1 MARFRAFLR
10 SWSYFFLLIG
20 VICQLSMGSLTFL
33 NVICRALGIAMTGYM
48 ELVEIL
54 MIGVGMAALAISAFE
69 KTQVAID
76 VVVNLF
82 SAEHQII
89 FQIFASV
96 VNLLFWGA
104 MLWVTTDFVFGD
116 SLHERTDILN
126 VPVFPF
132 YLLWVLGLVL
142 LFLVFILDALEI
154 VSERRKQA

>member
-1 MARFRAFLR
+1 
-10 SWSYFFLLIG
+10 
-20 VICQLSMGSLTFL
+20 MGTLTFL

-82 SAEHQII
+82 SEEHQII
-89 FQIFASV
+89 FQIFATV
-96 VNLLFWGA
+96 VNLVFWGA
-104 MLWVTTDFVFGD
+104 TLFVTTDFVFGD

-132 YLLWVLGLVL
+132 YLLWTLGLVL
-142 LFLVFILDALEI
+142 LFLVFVLDILEI
-154 VSERRKQA
+154 FSERRKRA